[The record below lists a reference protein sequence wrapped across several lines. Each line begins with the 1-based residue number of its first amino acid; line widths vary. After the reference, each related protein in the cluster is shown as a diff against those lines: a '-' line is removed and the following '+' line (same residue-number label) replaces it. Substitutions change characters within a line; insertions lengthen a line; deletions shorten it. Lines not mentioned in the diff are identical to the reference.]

1 MVIPAEFKENKYDL
15 VSDYGKV
22 IDSYLRGLEERNQ
35 MQVNHLKNHKVNG
48 IYRAKMVDWMIEVL
62 TAFKC
67 ADQTFFLA
75 INIMDRYFDSLSR
88 DNIVLELQDLHITGV
103 VCMFM
108 ASKYED
114 VYPLLMKTVFNK
126 IGHQKISIESIRN
139 KELQILRAI
148 GFQLGGLPT
157 PLEFLTSYVE
167 KILKDHED
175 KEFIQLMSIYL
186 AKMALHH
193 ENFCTKKSSLIG
205 ASSIY
210 VALKICEQMRQKSIM
225 TKSILQN
232 IIDQSSIEEKKLIEC
247 SKKLLYLA

>member
-1 MVIPAEFKENKYDL
+1 
-15 VSDYGKV
+15 
-22 IDSYLRGLEERNQ
+22 
-35 MQVNHLKNHKVNG
+35 
-48 IYRAKMVDWMIEVL
+48 MVDWMVEVL

-67 ADQTFFLA
+67 SDQTFFLA
-75 INIMDRYFDSLSR
+75 VNLMDRYFDALSSQ
-88 DNIVLELQDLHITGV
+88 NITLELHELHTTGV

-126 IGHQKISIESIRN
+126 IGHQKISVDAIRN
-139 KELQILRAI
+139 KEMDILRAL
-148 GFQLGGLPT
+148 GFQLGGYPT

-175 KEFIQLMSIYL
+175 KEFIKLMAVYL

-193 ENFCTKKSSLIG
+193 EGFCTKKSSLIG

-210 VALKICEQMRQKSIM
+210 VALKICEQMRQKPIM

-232 IIDQSSIEEKKLIEC
+232 IIDQSAAEEKKLIEC

>member
-1 MVIPAEFKENKYDL
+1 MGSLEFMSSNGQASTQQSSSQFSTISNNSGVVLCEFKEKKFDL
-15 VSDYGKV
+15 VTDYGKQ
-22 IDSYLRGLEERNQ
+22 IDAYLRELEERNG
-35 MQVNHLKNHKVNG
+35 MQANHLKCHKVNG
-48 IYRAKMVDWMIEVL
+48 VYRAKMVDWMVEVL

-75 INIMDRYFDSLSR
+75 INIMDRYFDALNR
-88 DNIVLELQDLHITGV
+88 ENVTLELQELHTTGV

-126 IGHQKISIESIRN
+126 IGHQKISVDQIRN
-139 KELQILRAI
+139 KEMQILRAL
-148 GFQLGGLPT
+148 GFQLGGFPT
-157 PLEFLTSYVE
+157 PLEFLTSYIE

-175 KEFIQLMSIYL
+175 KDFIQLMSIYL

-193 ENFCTKKSSLIG
+193 EGFCTKKSSMIG

-210 VALKICEQMRQKSIM
+210 VALKICE
-225 TKSILQN
+225 
-232 IIDQSSIEEKKLIEC
+232 
-247 SKKLLYLA
+247 